1 MSLTKKFER
10 YIPNED
16 HYPNVVYL
24 QNINGDWYKQQDS
37 FSHETL
43 KILYDDE
50 GIIVSMHHDVSML
63 YPEGAYI
70 LEVESKTEIDT
81 NMHRVKNGELYVYQT
96 SNETKLLQNEMQKK
110 TLLAEASNIIE
121 PLQDAVD
128 LDIATDE
135 ETKKLK
141 AWKVYRVQLNRIDTS
156 LLPDVKFPKRPE

>member
-24 QNINGDWYKQQDS
+24 QNIDGDWYKQQDS

-43 KILYDDE
+43 KILYDDD

-81 NMHRVKNGELYVYQT
+81 NMHRVKNGEVYVYQT

-128 LDIATDE
+128 LGVAE
-135 ETKKLK
+135 YVEVEKLK
-141 AWKVYRVQLNRIDTS
+141 EWKVYRIKLNRIDTS
-156 LLPDVKFPKRPE
+156 LAPDIDWPLKPN